1 MGTFCHRIRQEV
13 PMLYN
18 NDAARDI
25 EREMSAVLDG
35 IQMKKLHECLERVM
49 SEQSSKSPSNATL
62 LRDFLN
68 AKTVEGC
75 SPRTIQYYS
84 VTLGHFVSSR
94 CDSPLCR
101 GNRGGQRLSCFE
113 GRIGKGEQRYTRQY
127 PPHHIEFLF
136 LARGRRDYLTK
147 ARLNASK
154 RYVRSWL

>member
-1 MGTFCHRIRQEV
+1 
-13 PMLYN
+13 MLYN

-49 SEQSSKSPSNATL
+49 GEQSSKSPSNATL

-75 SPRTIQYYS
+75 SPRTIKYYS
-84 VTLGHFVSSR
+84 VTLGHFVSSLAIPLYAVETAEVR
-94 CDSPLCR
+94 GYLASRGESEKVSNVTLDNIRRIISSFFSWLEEEEIIYKSPVK
-101 GNRGGQRLSCFE
+101 
-113 GRIGKGEQRYTRQY
+113 RI
-127 PPHHIEFLF
+127 
-136 LARGRRDYLTK
+136 
-147 ARLNASK
+147 K